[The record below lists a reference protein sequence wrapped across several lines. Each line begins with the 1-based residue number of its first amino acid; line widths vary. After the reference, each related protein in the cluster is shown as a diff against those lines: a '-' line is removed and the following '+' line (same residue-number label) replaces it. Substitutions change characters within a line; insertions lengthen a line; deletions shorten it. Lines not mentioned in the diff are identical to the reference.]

1 MKKLVIFV
9 LTLLFVLSLSA
20 CGSRD
25 IDELKTMISSMQLD
39 YADEDYA
46 GEDYDGVEIAGRGSI
61 VMYEPTY
68 DMLMVVYASEGKLAM
83 LDFEVS
89 EAENEQSIYI
99 TYLNIGYIDQ
109 KNQLFLDHEYSSV
122 EIDGY
127 RIDMSMEQWINAISY
142 YNVETVLEILVDLG
156 IIIKE

>member
-68 DMLMVVYASEGKLAM
+68 DMLMVDYASEGKLAM